1 MVPGDA
7 VPQDLISSGQTLG
20 KGEAPKISVS
30 ETEGRRKRSQPNG
43 IRQEGKGSLWRVSSL
58 RGRPHPI
65 FALPAPS
72 VPCLFRAWRLSSSCC
87 TSTAWSHTGSLHLC
101 IDAGSE
107 HTHTLQSWARATG
120 CHSPRACPRAEW
132 GAASST
138 DKKKSPSKA
147 PGEPPKERT
156 LNTVGQGPRDP
167 HWWSQARIGAEG
179 CCWLHSPPP
188 QASGPTTA
196 HSSTGGFSSSRDRVD
211 CGPSPVTSTK
221 TQDTTGRPQTQDTD
235 RSRGA

>member
-107 HTHTLQSWARATG
+107 HTHTHSRAGQGPLAATVPGPVPGLSGELLPPLTRRKAHQRPQENPRKRGPSTLWARALVT
-120 CHSPRACPRAEW
+120 H
-132 GAASST
+132 
-138 DKKKSPSKA
+138 
-147 PGEPPKERT
+147 
-156 LNTVGQGPRDP
+156 
-167 HWWSQARIGAEG
+167 
-179 CCWLHSPPP
+179 
-188 QASGPTTA
+188 
-196 HSSTGGFSSSRDRVD
+196 TGGL
-211 CGPSPVTSTK
+211 
-221 TQDTTGRPQTQDTD
+221 RPE
-235 RSRGA
+235 